1 MGHSQL
7 PPGGNNHSCTHCP
20 DFVCHTVY
28 QKPCAPPPQ
37 IFDGVTPC
45 TALCYVPCAALCV
58 ASCAALCVAPCTAFT
73 GTSSSRTCCLLLRA
87 PSSWLTLVSALTHA
101 TSQQTH
107 GWGHR
112 CARRSGERGAGQ
124 GGIDTQQ
131 AGLDARSSCVNLQA
145 AQLRRLALHSITA
158 RLSYSGLLDACACA
172 GLRLCVLLALLRET
186 LRQRCQALPLQ
197 QFPATHFARAPL
209 LCPSCPPPPPG
220 RTSRP
225 CHPRDTLRPRCWRC
239 PSRAAPLRASHQ
251 RRRPAGPAMTARCVL
266 TGRVTASPAAAAAA
280 AAVPSQQAQLRLQ
293 GVRVCHMSWGFLLR
307 WGRRVWALTPTHST
321 PKPTLVRW
329 RIW

>member
-28 QKPCAPPPQ
+28 QKPCAPPQ

-209 LCPSCPPPPPG
+209 LCPSCPPPPGPHLSTLPPQG
-220 RTSRP
+220 YFAPEVLALPLKSSPFEGKSPEEAASRP
-225 CHPRDTLRPRCWRC
+225 SYDCKVRVDRQGNSKSGRCC
-239 PSRAAPLRASHQ
+239 CCCCCSQ
-251 RRRPAGPAMTARCVL
+251 PAGPAATARCSCVSHEL
-266 TGRVTASPAAAAAA
+266 GFFASLG
-280 AAVPSQQAQLRLQ
+280 AQGL
-293 GVRVCHMSWGFLLR
+293 G
-307 WGRRVWALTPTHST
+307 ADPHSLN
-321 PKPTLVRW
+321 P
-329 RIW
+329 